1 MADELKSQ
9 EHEQQSPRSMAVNRD
24 QKMAL
29 GCGNPQDLA
38 SPQLAFASNLN
49 SDWSSYLP
57 EDNAE
62 TFREIKNFILIGKED
77 FLLNLE
83 DLNHPHAD
91 VDIENVVADHGVV
104 EYNGND
110 TWTFYPNKQFMG
122 EVTITYEAL
131 TAEHAFSCE
140 LLFHKDKLTTRL
152 NTTLDLDGDS
162 GHVTT
167 YDPLTTV
174 FAKPNNRFN
183 ISLGVNPDSLK
194 PDQSLHRVK
203 NVIVARA
210 NNSQGYS
217 FEIGIDEDGSLLIH
231 IDQHK
236 NNEFSVKMGE
246 PGTIKIAENNFISVS
261 FDGVILTANINGQ
274 IYTQEALWMYTDALS
289 GQPDRSGFVIGATT
303 EIDTFLDGQIN
314 SVMVYKDT
322 LSEIQMNALQSG
334 QEITNGLKLYF
345 DFTSDNPLID
355 LSTNSL
361 QGILNGGAS
370 IEEAPEIAEVEI
382 ENSIAFEYIDSSF
395 ESDIKD
401 LEILNEDQVLEQENT
416 KRRSLNFDQT
426 EILSLHDKAD
436 SLNAQYGQAEDLFE
450 FEKTAFAEGLT
461 LDNFSDR
468 QEESNDFDSFNDIP

>member
-9 EHEQQSPRSMAVNRD
+9 EHEQKSSRSTAVNRD
-24 QKMAL
+24 QKMVL
-29 GCGNPQDLA
+29 SSGQSQDLA

-49 SDWSSYLP
+49 SDWSSYHP
-57 EDNAE
+57 EDKTEN
-62 TFREIKNFILIGKED
+62 FREIKDFILITKKD

-83 DLNHPHAD
+83 ELNNPQGD

-110 TWTFYPNKQFMG
+110 TWIFYPNKQFRG
-122 EVTITYEAL
+122 EVIITYEAL
-131 TAEHAFSCE
+131 TVEHAFSCE
-140 LLFHKDKLTTRL
+140 LLFHTNKFTTRL

-162 GHVTT
+162 GYVTT
-167 YDPLTTV
+167 HDPLTTA

-183 ISLGVNPDSLK
+183 ISLEVNPDSLK

-210 NNSQGYS
+210 NDSQGYN
-217 FEIGIDEDGSLLIH
+217 FEIGIDDDGSLLIH

-236 NNEFSVKMGE
+236 NNEFIVKMGE
-246 PGTIKIAENNFISVS
+246 PATIKIAENNFISVS

-274 IYTQEALWMYTDALS
+274 IYMQEALWMFSDDLS
-289 GQPDRSGFVIGATT
+289 DQPIKSGFVIGATT
-303 EIDTFLDGQIN
+303 DIDTFLDGQIN

-322 LSEIQMNALQSG
+322 LSEIQMNALQTG
-334 QEITNGLKLYF
+334 EEISNGLKLYF
-345 DFTSDNPLID
+345 DFTSDNPLMD
-355 LSTNSL
+355 LTKKSL
-361 QGILNGGAS
+361 HATLNGGAS

-382 ENSIAFEYIDSSF
+382 ENSIAFEYIDSLL
-395 ESDIKD
+395 ESEIKD
-401 LEILNEDQVLEQENT
+401 LEILNEDQVLEQEII
-416 KRRSLNFDQT
+416 KRDSLNFDQA
-426 EILSLHDKAD
+426 EVLNLLDKAD

-461 LDNFSDR
+461 LDNFSEK
-468 QEESNDFDSFNDIP
+468 QEESNDFDTLNDIP